1 MKKRRICSCALVNG
15 HSLNCPFILNKN
27 QFIGGETEKGL
38 EIDFS
43 SLAKMLKEMVKK
55 VQEEKSLP
63 LRKRKRIFVAP
74 VLKKIKK

>member
-1 MKKRRICSCALVNG
+1 MVKKKLCACALANG
-15 HSLNCPFILNKN
+15 HLLNCPKRN
-27 QFIGGETEKGL
+27 QVAGL
-38 EIDFS
+38 EIDFP
-43 SLAKMLKEMVKK
+43 SLAEMLKEMVKK